1 MDRKLGPP
9 FAPTRRRPAVTRGKW
24 PRRVLIVVSAIAV
37 TVGLGWAAFA
47 FGVRWVDT
55 ASFTDGFP
63 GWSTGHTVGV
73 QDGFVPDGGHLS
85 PHDVELPAI
94 ANLDPK
100 LLHAVQEAAD
110 DAAEDGIH
118 MFLTTGWRSKA
129 YQQRLLDEAV
139 VKYGSEREAR
149 RYVGTPEQSHHVTG
163 EAVDIGPTDA
173 DSWLSQHGTD
183 YGLCQT
189 YGNEMWHFELATTP
203 GGVCPEML
211 PDASDGRPAPTE

>member
-1 MDRKLGPP
+1 M
-9 FAPTRRRPAVTRGKW
+9 
-24 PRRVLIVVSAIAV
+24 LIAALAIAV
-37 TVGLGWAAFA
+37 TAGLGWAAFA
-47 FGVRWVDT
+47 FGARWMGT

-63 GWSTGHTVGV
+63 GWGTGRTVGV

-85 PHDVELPAI
+85 PHDTELPAI

-110 DAAEDGIH
+110 DAADDGVDL
-118 MFLTTGWRSKA
+118 FLTTGWRSKA

-163 EAVDIGPTDA
+163 KAVDIGPTDA

-211 PDASDGRPAPTE
+211 PDASDGRSAPTE